1 MGDQNQVKEFNMT
14 DSDTGKPMQKGGKE
28 DVSNGPVKNRK
39 CTDVLMYILFLAH
52 LALFVV
58 VLGVAIKGNG
68 NPNRLI
74 AGQDWQGNFCGI
86 SGQVTDNAT
95 TDATMGL
102 QDLSE
107 YNYIY
112 YALNTTPVFETI
124 ISAASGDSGGG
135 YDNSLVT
142 DLTSKFNDPT
152 TLFSGSGGN
161 SFISE
166 ITKYFVPVCVKQCPD
181 EDTLVDREYFWEGP
195 IDGPTGPTDVATF
208 WRTKIMTLSDSAK
221 QPFTM
226 KALSSEFCPYDSKY
240 CVPLPGVEVGSVL
253 KRYCVPR
260 MQAIGSAVNG
270 VSSFVPD
277 KFSKALGSG
286 FGDVVG
292 DIVTVYPAI
301 IITTLCSIVIGVI
314 YLIFLR
320 MFVGV
325 IVWLSVILFFL
336 ILLGGGVF
344 GLLYVNKCVGD
355 SILDTAKD
363 LSSNAD
369 ALTAGLTGSSECANG
384 FSIADEFQR
393 DVVKYSSYVVLGLA
407 ALYLLILL
415 CLCKR
420 IRLGIA
426 LNKVAAQFVYNN
438 KLVLIIPVL
447 QTIKCMGWWAVWLV
461 AVCFTISNVPEAKI
475 KTGTYTDYA
484 VAASYEECVEPSQVY
499 VYGRYT
505 DDNGL
510 IQNLYA
516 CKEPRYNLDAL
527 FAYEF
532 FSLLWVNAFVI
543 AFGQMIIAGAVGV
556 WYFTPNSE
564 KGSLGTK
571 PLRTGIKNAVVY
583 HQGTLAFGSF
593 ILAIVQFIKWWLRYL
608 AKQAKLQHNKVMAI
622 VFSILS
628 YCVACFERCIK
639 FLNKNAYIQT
649 ALLGT
654 KFCTS
659 AKNAFFL
666 ILRNA
671 ARIGVLGAIGNAVRL
686 FGYLFIM
693 AATAASGYFI
703 TLEMYDGEINSPIVP
718 IAIYVVVGYVVGK
731 LITNVFG
738 LAVDSMLQCFVA
750 DEELNKSSGGAQCT
764 PPLLRDFLAK
774 NGKK

>member
-1 MGDQNQVKEFNMT
+1 IF
-14 DSDTGKPMQKGGKE
+14 
-28 DVSNGPVKNRK
+28 GPY
-39 CTDVLMYILFLAH
+39 LPIL
-52 LALFVV
+52 
-58 VLGVAIKGNG
+58 
-68 NPNRLI
+68 
-74 AGQDWQGNFCGI
+74 
-86 SGQVTDNAT
+86 T
-95 TDATMGL
+95 
-102 QDLSE
+102 
-107 YNYIY
+107 
-112 YALNTTPVFETI
+112 
-124 ISAASGDSGGG
+124 
-135 YDNSLVT
+135 
-142 DLTSKFNDPT
+142 
-152 TLFSGSGGN
+152 
-161 SFISE
+161 
-166 ITKYFVPVCVKQCPD
+166 
-181 EDTLVDREYFWEGP
+181 
-195 IDGPTGPTDVATF
+195 
-208 WRTKIMTLSDSAK
+208 
-221 QPFTM
+221 
-226 KALSSEFCPYDSKY
+226 
-240 CVPLPGVEVGSVL
+240 
-253 KRYCVPR
+253 
-260 MQAIGSAVNG
+260 
-270 VSSFVPD
+270 
-277 KFSKALGSG
+277 GSG

-301 IITTLCSIVIGVI
+301 IITALCSLIIGVI
-314 YLIFLR
+314 YLVLLR

-336 ILLGGGVF
+336 ILLGGGVV
-344 GLLYVNKCVGD
+344 GLLYINKCVGD
-355 SILDTAKD
+355 SILDTAQD
-363 LSSNAD
+363 LSSGTE
-369 ALTAGLTGSSECANG
+369 ALQAGLTGSSECANG
-384 FSIADEFQR
+384 YSIADEFQR
-393 DVVKYSSYVVLGLA
+393 DVIKYASYGALGLA
-407 ALYLLILL
+407 ILYLLLLL

-447 QTIKCMGWWAVWLV
+447 QTLKCMGWWAVWLV
-461 AVCFTISNVPEAKI
+461 AVCFTISNVPESRV

-484 VAASYEECVEPSQVY
+484 VAASFEECVEPSQVY

-505 DDNGL
+505 DGNGL
-510 IQNLYA
+510 IQNVYA
-516 CKEPRYNLDAL
+516 CKEPRYNLDIL

-593 ILAIVQFIKWWLRYL
+593 VLAIVQFIKWWLRYL
-608 AKQAKLQHNKVMAI
+608 AKQAKLQHNKVMAV
-622 VFSILS
+622 VFSVLS
-628 YCVACFERCIK
+628 YCVACFEKCIK

-693 AATAASGYFI
+693 GATAASGYFI
-703 TLEMYDGEINSPIVP
+703 TLEMYDGEINSPVVP
-718 IAIYVVVGYVVGK
+718 IVIYVVVGYVVGK

-750 DEELNKSSGGAQCT
+750 DEELNKSCGGAQST
-764 PPLLRDFLAK
+764 PPLLKNFLDK
-774 NGKK
+774 NSKK